1 MNIATV
7 PDSSTARFETS
18 SDKNISFKE
27 TEAMS
32 STHIIHSNYVPAQ
45 VHRQL
50 QFVDHNAGTCNHIL
64 EIF

>member
-1 MNIATV
+1 MNIATI

-18 SDKNISFKE
+18 SDKNTSFKE
-27 TEAMS
+27 IEAMA
-32 STHIIHSNYVPAQ
+32 STQAVHSNYVPAQ

-50 QFVDHNAGTCNHIL
+50 QFVDHNTGTYNNIL